1 MWGLL
6 LASQREDQRYEVRLR
21 VLRLVKANSE
31 LSTRKIAEDVGI
43 SNGSAFYVLTALVE
57 KGFLKLDNFKNSS
70 SKGRY
75 AYILTPKGVREKSLL
90 TNRFIE
96 RKREEYKDLRAEI
109 EALEREAG
117 LTDGNAY
124 LPDCRR

>member
-1 MWGLL
+1 M
-6 LASQREDQRYEVRLR
+6 ASQREGQRYEVRLR
-21 VLRLVKANSE
+21 VLRLVQANPE

-43 SNGSAFYVLTALVE
+43 SNGSAFYVLAALVE

-75 AYILTPKGVREKSLL
+75 AYILTPKGLREKTLL
-90 TNRFIE
+90 TARFIE

-117 LTDGNAY
+117 LMDGNGDR
-124 LPDCRR
+124 PDSRL

>member
-6 LASQREDQRYEVRLR
+6 LASQREDQRHEVHLR
-21 VLRLVKANSE
+21 VLRLVQANPE

-75 AYILTPKGVREKSLL
+75 AYILTPKGLREKTLL
-90 TNRFIE
+90 TARFIE
-96 RKREEYKDLRAEI
+96 RKREESKDLRAEI

-117 LTDGNAY
+117 LMDGNGDH
-124 LPDCRR
+124 PDSRL

>member
-6 LASQREDQRYEVRLR
+6 LASQREGQRYEVRLR
-21 VLRLVKANSE
+21 VLRLVQANPE

-57 KGFLKLDNFKNSS
+57 KGFLKLDNFKKSS
-70 SKGRY
+70 IKGRY

-90 TNRFIE
+90 TSRFIE
-96 RKREEYKDLRAEI
+96 RKREEYKDLCAEI

-117 LTDGNAY
+117 LAFDDGH
-124 LPDCRR
+124 LSDSRR

>member
-21 VLRLVKANSE
+21 VLRLVQANPE

-43 SNGSAFYVLTALVE
+43 SNGSAFYVLAALIE

-75 AYILTPKGVREKSLL
+75 GYILTPKGLREKTLL
-90 TNRFIE
+90 AGRFIE
-96 RKREEYKDLRAEI
+96 RKREEYKGLRAEI

-117 LTDGNAY
+117 LTDGNDY
-124 LPDCRR
+124 LPDSRQ

>member
-1 MWGLL
+1 M
-6 LASQREDQRYEVRLR
+6 ASKREDQRSDVRLR
-21 VLRLVKANSE
+21 VMRLVEANPE
-31 LSTRKIAEDVGI
+31 LSTRTIAESVGI
-43 SNGSAFYVLTALVE
+43 SNGSAFYVLAALVE

-109 EALEREAG
+109 EALEGEAG
-117 LTDGNAY
+117 LAVDDGF
-124 LPDCRR
+124 LSDPRR

>member
-6 LASQREDQRYEVRLR
+6 LASRREDQRYEVRLR
-21 VLRLVKANSE
+21 VLRLVQANPE

-43 SNGSAFYVLTALVE
+43 SNGSAFYVLAALVE
-57 KGFLKLDNFKNSS
+57 KGFLKVDNFKNSS

-75 AYILTPKGVREKSLL
+75 AYILTPKGLREKTLL
-90 TNRFIE
+90 TARFIE

-117 LTDGNAY
+117 LAVDDGF
-124 LPDCRR
+124 LSDPRR

>member
-6 LASQREDQRYEVRLR
+6 LASQREGRRYQVRLR
-21 VLRLVKANSE
+21 VLRLVQANPKI
-31 LSTRKIAEDVGI
+31 STRRIDEDVGI
-43 SNGSAFYVLTALVE
+43 SNGSAFYVLKALVD
-57 KGFLKLDNFKNSS
+57 KGFLKLDNFKNST

-90 TNRFIE
+90 TSRFIE

-109 EALEREAG
+109 EALEGEARFEG
-117 LTDGNAY
+117 DHGSLAN
-124 LPDCRR
+124 P